1 MNNIKRKYEIGVPF
15 AGRSFE
21 LMIEVS
27 DVKYQI
33 DRDDSIIWTS
43 AVVEVIEYD
52 GESFW
57 KETVV
62 PEDLDLGRV
71 DQEAALHDIIE
82 EIAFEI
88 AEEKGE

>member
-15 AGRSFE
+15 AGRAFE
-21 LMIEVS
+21 LMVEVS
-27 DVKYQI
+27 EVKYQI
-33 DRDDSIIWTS
+33 IDHSLVWSS

-52 GESFW
+52 GKCFW

-71 DQEAALHDIIE
+71 DQDAKLHDIIE
-82 EIAFEI
+82 EIAFDMM
-88 AEEKGE
+88 EEKGE

>member
-1 MNNIKRKYEIGVPF
+1 MNNIKRKYEINTPF
-15 AGRSFE
+15 AGRAFE
-21 LMIEVS
+21 LMLEVS
-27 DVKYQI
+27 EVKYEI
-33 DRDDSIIWTS
+33 VNDSIIWTS

-52 GESFW
+52 GKSFW

-71 DQEAALHDIIE
+71 DQDANLHDIIE

>member
-1 MNNIKRKYEIGVPF
+1 MNSIKHKWEIDIPF
-15 AGRSFE
+15 AGRAFE
-21 LMIEVS
+21 LMLEVS
-27 DVKYQI
+27 EVKYQI
-33 DRDDSIIWTS
+33 VGDSIVWTS

-52 GESFW
+52 GKCFW

-71 DQEAALHDIIE
+71 DQDAKLHDIIE

>member
-1 MNNIKRKYEIGVPF
+1 MNNIKRKYEIDIPF
-15 AGRSFE
+15 AGRAFE
-21 LMIEVS
+21 LMLEVS

-52 GESFW
+52 GKCFW

-71 DQEAALHDIIE
+71 DQDAKLHDIIE